1 MPAAHI
7 EFLVEEP
14 SIEAALRAMVPK
26 IIGQTSFQI
35 YPHGGKSALLCRL
48 QARLNGYGHWLR
60 EDWRIVVL
68 IDRDQENCIALKQR
82 IVAMV
87 RNAGLL
93 PRGGGPARPFNVLTR
108 IVVEELESWYFG
120 DWLAMCTVYPRL
132 PATLPHK
139 PRYRDPDAIP
149 NAWETLERVMRGA
162 GYFAGGLRK
171 LELAASVG
179 PHLDPA
185 RNTSR
190 SFQVFRDGL
199 AALCA
204 A

>member
-1 MPAAHI
+1 MPPAHI

-14 SIEAALRAMVPK
+14 SIEAALRPMVPK
-26 IIGQTSFQI
+26 IIGQTTFQI
-35 YPHGGKSALLCRL
+35 YPHGGKSALMSRL
-48 QARLNGYGHWLR
+48 QARLNGYRTWLPG
-60 EDWRIVVL
+60 DWRIVVL
-68 IDRDQENCIALKQR
+68 VDRDQEDCIALKQR

-87 RNAGLL
+87 RKAGLH
-93 PRGGGPARPFNVLTR
+93 PREGQQARPCNVLTR
-108 IVVEELESWYFG
+108 IVIEELESWYFG
-120 DWLAMCTVYPRL
+120 DWAAMRTVYPGL
-132 PATLPHK
+132 PPTLPLK
-139 PRYRDPDAIP
+139 PRFRDPDAIP
-149 NAWETLERVMRGA
+149 DAWETLERVMRSA

-179 PHLDPA
+179 PHMDPA

-190 SFQVFRDGL
+190 SFRVFRDGL